1 MSQPGIP
8 ASGGASTGLQAQ
20 NGAASASGSPY
31 TNGKYLWVLRVGEGE
46 VWAPARVDLWLLPP
60 SEGTAGESD
69 FPARV
74 RSAWSWEAEPQGPR
88 LVLVFHVYLFILSFS
103 TQLLSTCCIKRPGY
117 TWVKNTDSVCTSQ
130 LACKAL
136 GICLC
141 ALSLRA
147 TSPSPS
153 GEHGLGSDSFRS
165 GRACIKYSV

>member
-1 MSQPGIP
+1 MKILFNDGHVDVCPKEMEQE
-8 ASGGASTGLQAQ
+8 
-20 NGAASASGSPY
+20 
-31 TNGKYLWVLRVGEGE
+31 VLRHSAAHIMAQAVKRLFPETHFGYG
-46 VWAPARVDLWLLPP
+46 PATDTGFRYDIDTGDRVL
-60 SEGTAGESD
+60 GESD